1 MNETDLLE
9 RLSLDADFI
18 SATMSLYDGRLVKTD
33 TELFFIAERFSGWE
47 IMERCKL
54 DDVQKVEI
62 NESFMGTV
70 VEIHTSGSHWS
81 LKEVPDDADVEQWLK
96 GQVSLVS
103 SSNSKTSPIETS
115 VGSSQVDESRD
126 ALSDA
131 SEVLQ
136 PSVSETSNTE
146 STSAPL
152 HDNDLPEVYE
162 EDIDR
167 MRQVFAINPK
177 MQEMMAKF
185 LDEPFD
191 GTDAQIIHLLQTR
204 PDLLNTLRRAS
215 NTKFSIIKLILRL
228 GGSKDTP
235 VFQRL
240 ATGCFVLFFL
250 LPFLGTFL
258 AFFVEACFG

>member
-1 MNETDLLE
+1 MNE
-9 RLSLDADFI
+9 
-18 SATMSLYDGRLVKTD
+18 
-33 TELFFIAERFSGWE
+33 
-47 IMERCKL
+47 
-54 DDVQKVEI
+54 
-62 NESFMGTV
+62 
-70 VEIHTSGSHWS
+70 
-81 LKEVPDDADVEQWLK
+81 
-96 GQVSLVS
+96 
-103 SSNSKTSPIETS
+103 
-115 VGSSQVDESRD
+115 SRE
-126 ALSDA
+126 ALSDV

-136 PSVSETSNTE
+136 PSLSETSNTE
-146 STSAPL
+146 SVSAPQQ
-152 HDNDLPEVYE
+152 DNDLPEVYE
-162 EDIDR
+162 EDIER

-191 GTDAQIIHLLQTR
+191 GTDAQIIHLLQSR
-204 PDLLNTLRRAS
+204 PDLLNTLRKAS

-240 ATGCFVLFFL
+240 ATGCFILFFL